1 MTKSLYERRR
11 ALGLTTN
18 TVAAMT
24 GLSRQTIRNYELGR
38 GNYVAQKHSRLILL
52 YDFLERKAAKEEAKA
67 EDSNDG
73 RL

>member
-1 MTKSLYERRR
+1 MKSLFERRR

-24 GLSRQTIRNYELGR
+24 GLSRQTIRNYERNR
-38 GNYVAQKHSRLILL
+38 GNYVAQKYDRLISL
-52 YDFLERKAAKEEAKA
+52 YDRLERKAVKEEANV
-67 EDSNDG
+67 EGSNDG

>member
-1 MTKSLYERRR
+1 MSKSLFERRR

-38 GNYVAQKHSRLILL
+38 GNYVAQKHDRLISL
-52 YDFLERKAAKEEAKA
+52 YERLERKAAKEANA
-67 EDSNDG
+67 EGSDDG

>member
-1 MTKSLYERRR
+1 MSKSLFERRR

-38 GNYVAQKHSRLILL
+38 GNYVAQKHARLISL
-52 YDFLERKAAKEEAKA
+52 YERLERKAAKEEAKA

>member
-1 MTKSLYERRR
+1 MKSLFERRQ

-24 GLSRQTIRNYELGR
+24 GLSRQTIRNYERNR
-38 GNYVAQKHSRLILL
+38 GNYVAQKYDRLISL
-52 YDFLERKAAKEEAKA
+52 YDRLERKAAKEADA
-67 EDSNDG
+67 EGSNDG

>member
-1 MTKSLYERRR
+1 MSKSLFERRR

-38 GNYVAQKHSRLILL
+38 GNYVAQKHDRLISL
-52 YDFLERKAAKEEAKA
+52 YQRLERKAAKEANA
-67 EDSNDG
+67 EGSDDG

>member
-11 ALGLTTN
+11 ALGLSTN

-38 GNYVAQKHSRLILL
+38 GNYVAQKYQRLIDI
-52 YDFLERKAAKEEAKA
+52 YDRWERKAAKAAVKQ

>member
-1 MTKSLYERRR
+1 MSKSLYERRR

-38 GNYVAQKHSRLILL
+38 GNYVAQKHDRLISL
-52 YDFLERKAAKEEAKA
+52 YDRLERKAAKEEANA
-67 EDSNDG
+67 EGSDDG

>member
-1 MTKSLYERRR
+1 MSKSLYERRR

-24 GLSRQTIRNYELGR
+24 GLSRQTIRNYERNR
-38 GNYVAQKHSRLILL
+38 GNYVAQKYDRLISL
-52 YDFLERKAAKEEAKA
+52 YDRLERKAAKEEANV
-67 EDSNDG
+67 EGSNDG